1 MVKILVIE
9 DEVEIRANLLELL
22 ALEGYDIIGADNGA
36 TGLVGALEHN
46 PDLILCDVMMPEL
59 DGHDVLAA
67 LRQEPQTALTPFI
80 FLTALADKS
89 DIRKGMSLGA
99 DDYITKPFVCS
110 EVIDAISARLE
121 KQTALSE
128 QHKRDQAEVANLQKE
143 VKQFRST
150 LSSDQAELI
159 SDVRLKLKETLSKL
173 NTLTDIL
180 KTLPEG
186 TQRQRS
192 LALVQSVCAT
202 KVKLLTKIPNFE
214 YLSADILFDEINDD
228 SAAALISPPTDEA
241 QSMVGSA

>member
-9 DEVEIRANLLELL
+9 DEMEIRANLLELL
-22 ALEGYDIIGADNGA
+22 ALEGFDIIGADNGA

-80 FLTALADKS
+80 FLTALADKT

-110 EVIDAISARLE
+110 EVIDAINLRLE

-128 QHKRDQAEVANLQKE
+128 QHKREHAEVATLQKE
-143 VKQFRST
+143 VRQFRDVLNSV
-150 LSSDQAELI
+150 QAELI
-159 SDVRLKLKETLSKL
+159 SDVRTQLKDTLSQL

-186 TQRQRS
+186 TERERS
-192 LALVQSVCAT
+192 IALIQSMCAA
-202 KVKLLTKIPNFE
+202 KVKLLTRIPNFD
-214 YLSADILFDEINDD
+214 YLDEDSSLDNDHSADE
-228 SAAALISPPTDEA
+228 LIPA
-241 QSMVGSA
+241 